1 MTIGPRVPPHVSWRR
16 SVLPSSASKSMRSS
30 GGQSTARRSPKNGG
44 NDEIV
49 EPVGLPRC
57 ASRFGTFSIP
67 ETEITLLGSI
77 YRSTDLVVHYLHD
90 GLPAHGGACPM
101 GRCREGR
108 LSLEEP

>member
-49 EPVGLPRC
+49 EPAGLPRC
-57 ASRFGTFSIP
+57 ASRFDTFSLP
-67 ETEITLLGSI
+67 ETETTLLGSI
-77 YRSTDLVVHYLHD
+77 YRPTELVNED
-90 GLPAHGGACPM
+90 
-101 GRCREGR
+101 EGDNPLDDR
-108 LSLEEP
+108 SQR